1 MWYVRVVGSNKMS
14 QFGQWYVADL
24 DSREV
29 RIRDA
34 TSRENMYASRSCENL
49 ARCAMPLTD
58 SFDVLAIHNTNED
71 EHV

>member
-1 MWYVRVVGSNKMS
+1 MS

-34 TSRENMYASRSCENL
+34 TSRDNMYASMSCEDL
-49 ARCAMPLTD
+49 ARCGAPLVV
-58 SFDVLAIHNTNED
+58 SFDGLAIHNNTNED